1 MLTKE
6 KFITYIKF
14 PLQALTSRNFY
25 YDVLFKLRGIGLV
38 YLLVLSFVL
47 AIPATYKVNHVIDGF
62 RNLELPNLVASIP
75 PSYIS
80 ETGALVTEDPN
91 VTYKELKTSKGDT
104 ALVYNVNDENIN
116 IPLKKDQMLVLLNSR
131 NLTVRVNDQDTAI
144 AYTELFVPGTSFNPV
159 EAANL
164 VDSVFSVAKGIM
176 LVFITL
182 WFFCALVINALFV
195 ALVSKAIFL
204 LFGKMKT
211 AFINIVRLSCFAN
224 TIFAVMLLV
233 EIMFSIAL
241 PYAVIMLLPLIYLVL
256 FIIDFRREIEAHG
269 VENFVARFTPE
280 GTKVRN
286 LDANGNEIKSSVN
299 SSKPDIS
306 EYTQGLDSTSNRAS
320 QDNREN
326 ADNQSEVED
335 NTDKQNLSENA
346 DNNLDTKNN
355 NLGKDTKDKDNG
367 PGFFAP

>member
-1 MLTKE
+1 
-6 KFITYIKF
+6 
-14 PLQALTSRNFY
+14 
-25 YDVLFKLRGIGLV
+25 
-38 YLLVLSFVL
+38 
-47 AIPATYKVNHVIDGF
+47 
-62 RNLELPNLVASIP
+62 
-75 PSYIS
+75 
-80 ETGALVTEDPN
+80 
-91 VTYKELKTSKGDT
+91 
-104 ALVYNVNDENIN
+104 
-116 IPLKKDQMLVLLNSR
+116 
-131 NLTVRVNDQDTAI
+131 
-144 AYTELFVPGTSFNPV
+144 
-159 EAANL
+159 
-164 VDSVFSVAKGIM
+164 
-176 LVFITL
+176 
-182 WFFCALVINALFV
+182 
-195 ALVSKAIFL
+195 
-204 LFGKMKT
+204 
-211 AFINIVRLSCFAN
+211 
-224 TIFAVMLLV
+224 
-233 EIMFSIAL
+233 
-241 PYAVIMLLPLIYLVL
+241 MLLPLIYLVL

-355 NLGKDTKDKDNG
+355 NLGKDNKDKDNG